1 MEPSTLLE
9 TTKTAF
15 SRLQA
20 AGRRFNYPQGL
31 KDDAIKLLM
40 HYSESTLS
48 AALGITRVSLRNWH
62 KEKNQK
68 TTSSPTFMR
77 LDIDELDESVSRS
90 LSKADNTVT
99 LTVNLPHQLSLSLP
113 EQPVK
118 KAVYFVCTLIKEFDT
133 CLL

>member
-1 MEPSTLLE
+1 MEPSTLFE

-15 SRLQA
+15 SRFQA
-20 AGRRFNYPQGL
+20 SGKRFNYPQGL

-40 HYSESTLS
+40 HYSESTLTG
-48 AALGITRVSLRNWH
+48 ALGITRVSLRNWQ

-68 TTSSPTFMR
+68 TTSSPTFMS
-77 LDIDELDESVSRS
+77 LDIDELDESVSQS

-113 EQPVK
+113 EQSVK
-118 KAVYFVCTLIKEFDT
+118 KAVYFVCALIKEFKQ
-133 CLL
+133 C